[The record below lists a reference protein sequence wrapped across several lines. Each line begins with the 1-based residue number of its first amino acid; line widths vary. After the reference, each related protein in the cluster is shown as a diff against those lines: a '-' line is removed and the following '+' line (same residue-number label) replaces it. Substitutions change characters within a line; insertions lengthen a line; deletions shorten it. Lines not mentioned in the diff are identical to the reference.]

1 MTPDDYLELSNILF
15 KDENLKTPEEYE
27 EMFPYRKL
35 PNKAEVT
42 RLAPSPTG
50 FIHLGNL
57 YSALADERIA
67 HSRDGVFFLRIEDTD
82 AKRKVDGAV
91 ELVIDSLRY
100 FGIEFDEGAGF
111 PEDAPQNVYGPYT
124 QSERKDI
131 YHTYAKE
138 LVKKGLAYPC
148 FCDEDELDAIRKTQ
162 EEAKELTGYYGKY
175 AVWREKSLDE
185 IKAALDAGKP
195 YVLRLRSSGTPDKE
209 FVFEDEIK
217 GKVNLPENIH
227 DVVIL
232 KKDGIPTYHFAHAVD
247 DHLMRTTLVVRGTEW
262 LASVPTHVELF
273 NALGF
278 KLPKYA
284 HTAHMMKTD
293 PETGGKRKL
302 SKRSDPEMSLEFYKK
317 DGYHPRCLK
326 VYLLTLLNSDFEE
339 WHRNNPDK
347 ELDEFPFSVK
357 KMNNSGALFDMD
369 KLENI
374 CKNELS
380 ELEETEVYEFLVNW
394 AKEYAPEKLDTYFS
408 DKEKTLDILRLYMG
422 VGQKRRRKDF
432 VNAAQAMDLIS
443 FFFEEKE
450 NPEDEFRQQPEVK
463 NAILKDYLE
472 SFDYNDDNSQWFDKL
487 KSIAQKNGF
496 ATDRKDYKENPDKYK
511 GETSDVA
518 EVIRIAV
525 TGRANTPD
533 LWGIIHIMGEEQMR
547 ERIMR
552 RID

>member
-175 AVWREKSLDE
+175 AVWREKSLDD
-185 IKAALDAGKP
+185 IKTALDAGKP
-195 YVLRLRSSGTPDKE
+195 YVLRLRSGGTPDKE

-339 WHRNNPDK
+339 WHRNNTDK
-347 ELDEFPFSVK
+347 DLDEFPFSVK

-450 NPEDEFRQQPEVK
+450 NPEDEFRQQSEVK

-547 ERIMR
+547 ARIMR

>member
-339 WHRNNPDK
+339 WHRNNTDK
-347 ELDEFPFSVK
+347 DLDEFPFSVK

>member
-175 AVWREKSLDE
+175 AVWREKSLDD
-185 IKAALDAGKP
+185 IKTALDAGKP
-195 YVLRLRSSGTPDKE
+195 YVLRLRSGGTPDKE

-339 WHRNNPDK
+339 WHRNNTDK
-347 ELDEFPFSVK
+347 DLDEFPFSVK

-450 NPEDEFRQQPEVK
+450 NPEDEFRQQSEVK